1 MKAKRISGRALAAC
15 ASGAGSYA
23 LEDAG
28 CESVAYDGTDAL
40 RALAQAAR
48 AYRLEWEGP
57 REEKTL
63 EEYAAEYARKLDN
76 MGMTFIRGQ
85 RADKG
90 KAEVYFEVDT
100 SDECIAEIV
109 GEVGCELIEAGK
121 VEFQTPGAESYKYAM
136 VKTADGGEEAAM
148 DAFEEYPEVID
159 ATPTGGIMADETGEV
174 SLSGVSS
181 SQSGRSI
188 DSFFQYYLRYAG
200 FEKAWNT
207 VRCDGAVAV
216 GVIDSGIML

>member
-15 ASGAGSYA
+15 AAAVALVALAALLAQHPQDAGAPAEDGGQLAEGSYT

-28 CESVAYDGTDAL
+28 CEPVAYDGTDAL

-90 KAEVYFEVDT
+90 KAEVYSEVDT
-100 SDECIAEIV
+100 SDERIAEIV

-121 VEFQTPGAESYKYAM
+121 VEFQTPGAESYKYAV
-136 VKTADGGEEAAM
+136 VKTAVGGR
-148 DAFEEYPEVID
+148 
-159 ATPTGGIMADETGEV
+159 GGRHGR
-174 SLSGVSS
+174 LRGVP
-181 SQSGRSI
+181 GGHRR
-188 DSFFQYYLRYAG
+188 DPYRWHHG
-200 FEKAWNT
+200 
-207 VRCDGAVAV
+207 
-216 GVIDSGIML
+216 